1 MTMGYPPHSQDAVQ
15 FQQKERAALWV
26 QVLIVILLS
35 AALVGLSYETIGV
48 SHDND
53 PWPLTFLIRCLNEGS
68 AAHLTSYWAFGV
80 TLAFAF
86 IIGNWFWPEPSA
98 PGSAPATPTP
108 SMRPPAGPSGTTNA
122 G

>member
-1 MTMGYPPHSQDAVQ
+1 MGYPPHSQDAVQ

-53 PWPLTFLIRCLNEGS
+53 PWPLTFLILVPGPV
-68 AAHLTSYWAFGV
+68 FGV
-80 TLAFAF
+80 ISMLRLRAR
-86 IIGNWFWPEPSA
+86 PEA
-98 PGSAPATPTP
+98 A
-108 SMRPPAGPSGTTNA
+108 RIAGGR